1 MGMTHVTVTVRN
13 PAQPDKSWE
22 GLFLVDTG
30 AVDCLVPRKHLQAIG
45 LTPRAARIYELADG
59 SEVKLDIATAE
70 IEFMG
75 ELVGSTIIFGADD
88 AEPILGV
95 TALESVGI
103 EVDPRS
109 QRLKRLPAARLKK
122 IVPKREQ
129 QNAEGR

>member
-13 PAQPDKSWE
+13 SALPNQTWD

-30 AVDCLVPRKHLQAIG
+30 AVDCLVPGVHLRAIG
-45 LTPRAARIYELADG
+45 LQPRGKRTYELADG
-59 SEVKLDIATAE
+59 SEVRLDITTAE

-75 ELVGSTIIFGADD
+75 EIVGSTIIFGADD

-109 QRLKRLPAARLKK
+109 QQLKRLPAARLK
-122 IVPKREQ
+122 
-129 QNAEGR
+129 